1 MANTLSAQ
9 KNIRKSQKR
18 QRQNRVVLKSLKKQ
32 TKEFLD
38 KPNVEKL
45 KTLQKFI
52 DKAAGKGVI
61 KKNKAQRLNSRLSK
75 CLPPPK

>member
-1 MANTLSAQ
+1 MVNTLSAQ

-18 QRQNRVVLKSLKKQ
+18 QRQNRVVLRSLKKQ
-32 TKEFLD
+32 IKEFLG

-52 DKAAGKGVI
+52 DKAGKGVI
-61 KKNKAQRLNSRLSK
+61 KRNRARRLNSRLSK
-75 CLPPPK
+75 RLPPPK